1 MGFLA
6 FLNSQLEAPERGAA
20 DGRAPGLGYLIFRLF
35 RGSLARLPASS
46 KVDTRTR

>member
-6 FLNSQLEAPERGAA
+6 FFSSQLDDPARGAA
-20 DGRAPGLGYLIFRLF
+20 DGRAPGLGYLIFRLLV
-35 RGSLARLPASS
+35 RSLARLPALS